1 MNAHEYSILK
11 LLEGNDKFFYIPVY
25 QREYSW
31 GEGECETL
39 LSDLRFVVKQKL
51 TSHFLEVLFTVK
63 RI

>member
-51 TSHFLEVLFTVK
+51 TSHFF
-63 RI
+63 